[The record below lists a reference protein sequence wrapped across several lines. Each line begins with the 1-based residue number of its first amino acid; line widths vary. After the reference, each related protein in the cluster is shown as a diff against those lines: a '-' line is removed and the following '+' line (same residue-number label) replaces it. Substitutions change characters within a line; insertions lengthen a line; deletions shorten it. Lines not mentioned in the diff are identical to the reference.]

1 MTLEVRKNLAI
12 TSSFELL
19 LDFNTLLDFKIRH
32 ILFPH
37 PSSLSEKPFKIHILG
52 SKCPKSAHFYVE
64 MVLF

>member
-12 TSSFELL
+12 YSSFELL

-37 PSSLSEKPFKIHILG
+37 PRSLSESPLKFIFWGRNAPNQHI
-52 SKCPKSAHFYVE
+52 FT
-64 MVLF
+64 